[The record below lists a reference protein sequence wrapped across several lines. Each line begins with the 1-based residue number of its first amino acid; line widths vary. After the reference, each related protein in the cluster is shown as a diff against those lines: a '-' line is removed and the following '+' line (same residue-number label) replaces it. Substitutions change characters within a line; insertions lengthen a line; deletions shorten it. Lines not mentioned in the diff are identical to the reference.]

1 MAFDY
6 FHKSQF
12 LFSQVAVLK
21 DRLNKFTK
29 EAAEV
34 EIKLN
39 KTKETISAADSL
51 VEGLEGE
58 FERWNGEVKAMEGDL
73 KRIPQSALLGAAFL
87 VRRRNLNL
95 FFSINVF
102 ENTGNARL
110 WLFYWKI

>member
-1 MAFDY
+1 M
-6 FHKSQF
+6 
-12 LFSQVAVLK
+12 LK